1 MSESTTSES
10 TASEREAEAI
20 GQDAAVATP
29 PGTHL
34 VEARNATIQFGG
46 LRAVDSIN
54 MYIDTGEI
62 VSLIGPNGAGKT
74 TFFNLLTGIY
84 KPTEGEILFEG
95 RSVSGVKPDRI
106 AEWGISRTFQNI
118 RLFKSMTAL
127 ENVMIGRHIR
137 TKANAFGASF
147 HTPGF
152 MREERESQHFAE
164 ECLDFCGLLPLA
176 NELSSS
182 LPYGAQRRLEIA
194 RALATEPKLICLDE
208 PAAGMN
214 TTESQRLNDLIFRL
228 RDRGVTV
235 LLIEHDMK
243 VVMNLAERIYVLDFG
258 KLIAQGGPEEIQNNP
273 RVIEAYLGKGAEA
286 IIANQHADKSGT
298 DAAAASNAA
307 SAAASAAAPAAAEGA
322 AVGAAAAAEG
332 AGTSDEKKEA

>member
-1 MSESTTSES
+1 
-10 TASEREAEAI
+10 
-20 GQDAAVATP
+20 
-29 PGTHL
+29 
-34 VEARNATIQFGG
+34 
-46 LRAVDSIN
+46 

-62 VSLIGPNGAGKT
+62 VSMIGPNGAGKT

-84 KPTEGEILFEG
+84 RPTEGEILFEG
-95 RSVSGVKPDRI
+95 RSVSGIKPDKI
-106 AEWGISRTFQNI
+106 AQWGISRTFQNI

-147 HTPGF
+147 RTPAF
-152 MREERESQHFAE
+152 KREEHESQRYAE
-164 ECLDFCGLLPLA
+164 ECLDFCGLLPMA
-176 NELSSS
+176 NEVSSS

-194 RALATEPKLICLDE
+194 RALATDPKLICLDE

-214 TTESQRLNDLIFRL
+214 TTESKRLNDLIFGL

-258 KLIAQGGPEEIQNNP
+258 KLIAEGNPEEIQNNP
-273 RVIEAYLGKGAEA
+273 QVIEAYLGKGAEA
-286 IIANQHADKSGT
+286 IIAHQHSGKGT
-298 DAAAASNAA
+298 ET
-307 SAAASAAAPAAAEGA
+307 AAPVAAEA
-322 AVGAAAAAEG
+322 EAEAEAEAVKAAEPLDE
-332 AGTSDEKKEA
+332 AAHEVPASDEMKEA

>member
-1 MSESTTSES
+1 MSE
-10 TASEREAEAI
+10 
-20 GQDAAVATP
+20 
-29 PGTHL
+29 HL
-34 VEARNATIQFGG
+34 VEAKDATIQFGG
-46 LRAVDSIN
+46 LRAVDGVN
-54 MYIDTGEI
+54 MYIDEGEI
-62 VSLIGPNGAGKT
+62 VAMIGPNGAGKT

-84 KPTEGEILFEG
+84 KPTEGDILFEG
-95 RSVSGVKPDRI
+95 RSVSSVKPDKI

-137 TKANAFGASF
+137 MKGNAWGASF

-152 MREERESQHFAE
+152 KREEYEAQRYAE
-164 ECLDFCGLLPLA
+164 ECLDFCDLLPFA
-176 NELSSS
+176 NEISSS

-214 TTESQRLNDLIFRL
+214 TTESAHLNELIFGL

-258 KLIAQGGPEEIQNNP
+258 KLIAQGNPAEIQNNP
-273 RVIEAYLGKGAEA
+273 LVIEAYLGKGAEA
-286 IIANQHADKSGT
+286 IAHEHKGT
-298 DAAAASNAA
+298 GPAAPDAADEVPSEV
-307 SAAASAAAPAAAEGA
+307 PA
-322 AVGAAAAAEG
+322 
-332 AGTSDEKKEA
+332 SDETKEA

>member
-1 MSESTTSES
+1 MSE
-10 TASEREAEAI
+10 
-20 GQDAAVATP
+20 
-29 PGTHL
+29 HL
-34 VEARNATIQFGG
+34 VEAKDATIAFGG
-46 LRAVDSIN
+46 LRAVDSVN

-95 RSVSGVKPDRI
+95 RSVSGVKPDKI

-137 TKANAFGASF
+137 TKQTALGASF
-147 HTPGF
+147 HTPAF
-152 MREERESQHFAE
+152 MREERESQRYAE
-164 ECLDFCGLLPLA
+164 ECLDFCGLLPWA
-176 NELSSS
+176 NEISSS

-194 RALATEPKLICLDE
+194 RALATDPKLICLDE

-214 TTESQRLNDLIFRL
+214 TTESRQLNDLIFGL
-228 RDRGVTV
+228 RDRGLTV

-258 KLIAQGGPEEIQNNP
+258 KLIAQGNPEEIQHNP
-273 RVIEAYLGKGAEA
+273 QVIEAYLGKGAEA
-286 IIANQHADKSGT
+286 IIAGQKDEAGEAGASSAADKT
-298 DAAAASNAA
+298 AAAATAGEAGAAPEADASREA
-307 SAAASAAAPAAAEGA
+307 SA
-322 AVGAAAAAEG
+322 
-332 AGTSDEKKEA
+332 SDEAKEA